1 MSPRVWSLK
10 SVNNFLTSS
19 YSSFGNVLF
28 FQTRIKILFL
38 KKSPSFG
45 VSLKNLNL
53 LSPDKE

>member
-38 KKSPSFG
+38 KKITIFWG
-45 VSLKNLNL
+45 EF
-53 LSPDKE
+53 KESKFVIT